1 MRQQNDDQCGME
13 VAVEDRV
20 VIRIKAGHC
29 IVYQEV
35 VIHVRLFELDFRRVT
50 VSCIFNGG
58 RAIAPCLKP
67 RKAYSSIKPISDKEG
82 RKKSPSFLAF
92 NKHWMQSK
100 SLTLK
105 KPLVTNAAKKD
116 TASSLKDP
124 LIEDGEKEADVVV
137 PALIN
142 NEGQLPKTKAK
153 RKSQPKSKSKKS
165 QEESTVASEELT
177 TQTSSK
183 KASSSKKTKP
193 SKKDVGT
200 PA

>member
-1 MRQQNDDQCGME
+1 MFR
-13 VAVEDRV
+13 
-20 VIRIKAGHC
+20 AGHC
-29 IVYQEV
+29 IVYQEA

-67 RKAYSSIKPISDKEG
+67 RKAYCSIKPISNRSYSAFSFQPLLRSRSPMNTISCALINGGFGLFAPYKSAIPVRHFPQASKAVLHVIVAGDKEG
-82 RKKSPSFLAF
+82 RKKNPSFLAF

-124 LIEDGEKEADVVV
+124 LIEDGEKEADVV
-137 PALIN
+137 
-142 NEGQLPKTKAK
+142 
-153 RKSQPKSKSKKS
+153 
-165 QEESTVASEELT
+165 
-177 TQTSSK
+177 
-183 KASSSKKTKP
+183 
-193 SKKDVGT
+193 
-200 PA
+200 